1 MAEIIP
7 AQLAKI
13 LNLKRQAVYMAI
25 RRGNLDL
32 NSGGMIDTQNNKN
45 QSWLISHGLSELSI
59 QSALAAIQEKT
70 ESKPKTKPQ
79 SNPLPEIREKS
90 KEKPITIQPQQI
102 EAIEKYIGNNQT
114 QSGPSDTNIDAAQF
128 ENVTGL
134 PARMMNLTLYELV
147 KRYGG
152 PMNLESWS
160 KILQRLMGAMS
171 QDQKIQTDRLK
182 LIEKDFTIS
191 KIFIYL
197 ETLSNRLFDYCES
210 LPIEIISFSQSEP
223 ETAEI
228 KTKQKMRK
236 DISILLKESK
246 DSITKELEN
255 LKNKYQKK
263 DDSTTD

>member
-32 NSGGMIDTQNNKN
+32 NSGGMIDTKN
-45 QSWLISHGLSELSI
+45 QKNQGWLISHGLSEISI
-59 QSALAAIQEKT
+59 QSALATIQQKA
-70 ESKPKTKPQ
+70 ESKPKIKPP
-79 SNPLPEIREKS
+79 SNPLPEIRQNTT
-90 KEKPITIQPQQI
+90 EKPITIQPEQI
-102 EAIEKYIGNNQT
+102 EAIEKYLDNNK
-114 QSGPSDTNIDAAQF
+114 TNSSASAPDIDSSQF
-128 ENVTGL
+128 ENVSGL
-134 PARMMNLTLYELV
+134 PSRMMSLTLYELV

-152 PMNLESWS
+152 PMGLESYS
-160 KILQRLMGAMS
+160 KILQRLMGAML

-228 KTKQKMRK
+228 KSKQKMRK

-263 DDSTTD
+263 DDSTTV